1 MRASA
6 HAAISGASAFAAV
19 SMLRQRHPAARLPD
33 PVFAAVV
40 AAITSGLPDV
50 LEPASTPHHRQ
61 FCHSAAFAALVA
73 TGMRKLYDWM
83 PATPGEAFMRD
94 ALLGIGLGYMTHL
107 CADAT
112 TPMGLPLLGQLGQI
126 S

>member
-1 MRASA
+1 MRAAA
-6 HAAISGASAFAAV
+6 HTAISGASAFALI
-19 SMLRQRHPAARLPD
+19 SMLRRHHPTARLPD

-40 AAITSGLPDV
+40 AAIASGLPDL
-50 LEPASTPHHRQ
+50 LEPASSPHHRK
-61 FCHSAAFAALVA
+61 FCHSAAFAVIVT

-94 ALLGIGLGYMTHL
+94 ALLGIGFGYMTHL

-112 TPMGLPLLGQLGQI
+112 TPLGLPLLGTI